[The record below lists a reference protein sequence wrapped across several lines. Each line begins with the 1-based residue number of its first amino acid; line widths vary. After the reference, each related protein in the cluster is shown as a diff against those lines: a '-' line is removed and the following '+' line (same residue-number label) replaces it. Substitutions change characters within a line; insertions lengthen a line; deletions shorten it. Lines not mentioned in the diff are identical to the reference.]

1 MNTLPPAQI
10 DVSVLILFFNRA
22 DVLEKV
28 FAEVKKAR
36 PARLFLYQDGPRGER
51 DMPGILA
58 CREVVSQVDWQC
70 EVHTMYQEKNYG
82 CDPKNIRA
90 AIGPNIG
97 PCCFACDADVPDA
110 MVHGLGDAALA
121 WVSACN
127 GKYYVNLKE
136 INAQFLRNAG
146 VCHIEISTDCTMCQ
160 PNRFWSHRV
169 TKGARGSQGAVIVC
183 QGGKS

>member
-51 DMPGILA
+51 DMPGIMA

-70 EVHTMYQEKNYG
+70 EVHTMYQEQNYG
-82 CDPKNIRA
+82 CDPSEYISQKWAFSHVDKCIVLE
-90 AIGPNIG
+90 
-97 PCCFACDADVPDA
+97 DDDVPTQSFFPFCKQ
-110 MVHGLGDAALA
+110 VLG
-121 WVSACN
+121 VPK
-127 GKYYVNLKE
+127 G
-136 INAQFLRNAG
+136 
-146 VCHIEISTDCTMCQ
+146 
-160 PNRFWSHRV
+160 SHRARDCRSKRPTP
-169 TKGARGSQGAVIVC
+169 TKIL
-183 QGGKS
+183 